1 MITLRQIEGF
11 RAVMVTGTVT
21 QAAKMLDVSQPA
33 VSRMISYLEYEIG
46 FKLFTRNNRQL
57 IPTDEARTFYDEV
70 ERSFVGL
77 DRLAKA
83 ADAIRDYR
91 RGQIRLITIPSL
103 APNLMVELVARFARA
118 YPEIAV
124 SIEVQPS
131 QRVFEWIVSQNCDIG
146 LSTLPI
152 DNPAVETTPV
162 IHGEAVCI
170 LPESHPLARK
180 TSIKAADLE
189 DEPFITFKA
198 NSVFRQLVDE
208 AFLNAKIRRNMLIEA
223 RTTETICGLV
233 AAGLGVSVIGP
244 TFPSVDRRA
253 GIAVRPFEPS
263 LSIELA
269 LLTSAQR
276 PLPLVGERFVEILYD
291 YIGEQLGE
299 RRRSPAPRAVHS

>member
-57 IPTDEARTFYDEV
+57 IPTTEGRAFYDEV
-70 ERSFVGL
+70 ERSFFGL

-83 ADAIRDYR
+83 AESIRDYR
-91 RGQIRLITIPSL
+91 RGQVRLITIPSL
-103 APNLMVELVARFARA
+103 APNLMVDLVARFAKA

-131 QRVFEWIVSQNCDIG
+131 QRVFEWIVSQHCDIG

-152 DNPAVETTPV
+152 DNPAVEAKPV
-162 IHGEAVCI
+162 VRGEAVCI
-170 LPESHPLARK
+170 LPESHPLAQKQTIR
-180 TSIKAADLE
+180 AADLE
-189 DEPFITFKA
+189 GETFIAFKA

-208 AFLNAKIRRNMLIEA
+208 AFLKAQVRRNLLIEA

-244 TFPSVDRRA
+244 TFPSADRRP
-253 GIAVRPFEPS
+253 GLAVRPFEPH
-263 LSIELA
+263 LSIELV
-269 LLTSAQR
+269 LLYSSQK
-276 PLPLVGERFVEILYD
+276 PLPLAGERFIEILHEHLD
-291 YIGEQLGE
+291 DTRGQRAG
-299 RRRSPAPRAVHS
+299 RRGKGG